1 MPHATVTIA
10 SQAATFVDKRA
21 RAVQT
26 GEIDPTYRQ
35 RGSGLFVQ
43 SDYSDRPAFETIR
56 PRRQLAPIVVNSPH
70 SGRDYPQR
78 FLKLSRLNETT
89 IRHSEDAYVDEIFTR
104 APHMGLPMLRAN
116 FPRAYLDVNREP
128 YELDPRMFRERLPDH
143 FNTTSPRIAA
153 GLGTI
158 ARIVSEN
165 RPIYREPLTLEDALM
180 RVEGI
185 YKPYHKTLQ
194 TLLSE
199 TLATFGVAV
208 LIDCHSMPRLNRG
221 GDRSAP
227 DVVLGDRYGTTCAP
241 VLVDTV
247 EMVFAAAGLK
257 VARNRPYAG
266 GHTTRTYGRPQY
278 GIHALQIEFS
288 RHLYMHELTL
298 AKHQGFPL
306 MQQLAETLLAAL
318 VRFDA
323 VALARTQLAAE

>member
-1 MPHATVTIA
+1 MP
-10 SQAATFVDKRA
+10 AAPRPE
-21 RAVQT
+21 R
-26 GEIDPTYRQ
+26 Y
-35 RGSGLFVQ
+35 VQ
-43 SDYSDRPAFETIR
+43 SDYHDRPAFETIR
-56 PRRQLAPIVVNSPH
+56 PRRQVAPIVVNSPH
-70 SGRDYPQR
+70 SGRDYPDR
-78 FLKLSRLNETT
+78 FLKLSRLDETV
-89 IRHSEDAYVDEIFTR
+89 IRHSEDAWVDEIFAR
-104 APHMGLPMLRAN
+104 APHMGLPLLRAN

-128 YELDPRMFRERLPDH
+128 YELDPRMFRDPLPEH
-143 FNTTSPRIAA
+143 FNTSSPRIAA

-165 RPIYREPLTLEDALM
+165 RPIYREALTLEDALM
-180 RVEGI
+180 RIEGI

-199 TLATFGVAV
+199 TLSRFGVAI

-221 GDRSAP
+221 NDRSVP

-241 VLVDTV
+241 VLMDTV
-247 EMVFAAAGLK
+247 ETVFAAAGLN

-266 GHTTRTYGRPQY
+266 GHTTRAYGRPQY
-278 GIHALQIEFS
+278 GIHAIQIEFS

-298 AKHQGFPL
+298 QKHRGFPL

-323 VALARTQLAAE
+323 IALARTPHAAE

>member
-1 MPHATVTIA
+1 MARLLWT
-10 SQAATFVDKRA
+10 SGAARCRLGQFCGRPGRA
-21 RAVQT
+21 
-26 GEIDPTYRQ
+26 IP
-35 RGSGLFVQ
+35 GLLVQ
-43 SDYSDRPAFETIR
+43 SDYCDRPAFETIR

-78 FLKLSRLNETT
+78 FLKLSRLNETA
-89 IRHSEDAYVDEIFTR
+89 IRQSEDAYVDEIFSR
-104 APHMGLPMLRAN
+104 APHMGLPLLRAN

-128 YELDPRMFRERLPDH
+128 YELDPRMFREPLPEH

-158 ARIVSEN
+158 ARIVSES
-165 RPIYREPLTLEDALM
+165 RPIYREPLALEDALM
-180 RVEGI
+180 RIEGI

-199 TLATFGVAV
+199 TVASFGVAL

-221 GDRSAP
+221 NDRSAP
-227 DVVLGDRYGTTCAP
+227 DVVLGDRYGTTCAA

-247 EMVFAAAGLK
+247 EMVFAGAGLK

-266 GHTTRTYGRPQY
+266 GHTTRAYGRPQY
-278 GIHALQIEFS
+278 GVHVLQIEFS

-298 AKHQGFPL
+298 AKHQGFSV
-306 MQQLAETLLAAL
+306 MQRLAETLLATLA
-318 VRFDA
+318 RFDA
-323 VALARTQLAAE
+323 VSLARTQLAAE